1 MHDMLNEEDEHSGNK
16 TYARITREQANV
28 EERLLGISK
37 VLSPSA
43 S

>member
-1 MHDMLNEEDEHSGNK
+1 MHDMLNEEDEQSGK
-16 TYARITREQANV
+16 TYARLAREQANN
-28 EERLLGISK
+28 EKRLLGISK

>member
-1 MHDMLNEEDEHSGNK
+1 MQEMLDDEDEQSST
-16 TYARITREQANV
+16 TYARLTREQAND

>member
-1 MHDMLNEEDEHSGNK
+1 MHDMLNEEDEQSS
-16 TYARITREQANV
+16 TYARLSREQANV
-28 EERLLGISK
+28 EERLIAISN